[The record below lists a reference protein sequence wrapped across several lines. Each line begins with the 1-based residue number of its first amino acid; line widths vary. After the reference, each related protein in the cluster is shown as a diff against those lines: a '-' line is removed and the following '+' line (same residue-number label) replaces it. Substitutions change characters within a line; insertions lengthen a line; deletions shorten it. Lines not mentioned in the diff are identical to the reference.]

1 LTTPSLTTARYRE
14 LYLEPM
20 AAARARDG
28 RPAPLHPRIY
38 YRPEGRAPAEPT
50 LEELYEAGVLGG
62 HAESRRSLG
71 VRLPEAT
78 ARTAAADARIAW
90 LGNEVERLT
99 RELAAFRHTHEAH
112 VRQLEAAVEQAR
124 GRVRELEE
132 STFWRI
138 TAPLRH
144 SVHRLKLLAR
154 SARALGA
161 ALRLAPSRLATAR
174 QILSEEGPGELAQR
188 LRRKLLARTAYPS
201 GLKARGGLEPR
212 IAPLHVPA
220 ADSPRVSVII
230 PTYGQDLHTY
240 TCLKAVAREAAGT
253 ALEVIVMDDCAP
265 VPAAQALAPV
275 TGVRFV
281 RNETNLGFV
290 RNTNRG
296 AAFARGEFLLFLN
309 NDAVMQPGCLEAMLR
324 VFASQP
330 DAGIVGAKLVY
341 PDGRLQEAGG
351 IVWRD
356 GSAWN
361 YGRGD
366 DPARP
371 EYNYARRVD
380 YCSGAC
386 LIVPRALFEA
396 LGRFDEDYAPAYC
409 EDVDLSFR
417 ARVAGRATWYQSA
430 AEVVHF
436 EGASHGTDE
445 TDGTKRYQVVNR
457 DKLYARWK
465 ATLAGHRVNGM
476 QPRLECDRGATLR
489 VLVVEACMLTP
500 DQDSGSVR
508 GWRLLRVMRDMGFK
522 VTFVAANL
530 EYAEP
535 YVSQL
540 RAEGFEVLHHPYA
553 DSIESVLAERGGEFD
568 LVVLTRYYIAARHI
582 EAVRRHAPR
591 SLLVFDTIDLHY
603 LRGRR
608 LAQLKESRSLA
619 SGANAIF
626 AEEIDCVRRSD
637 VTWVVSPVERE
648 ELAREVPAARVVV
661 LTNIHYPVPS
671 GRPFAQREGIVFV
684 GGYQHPPNVDAA
696 LYYANEVMP
705 HLRELLPGVTSYL
718 LGSKAPNSVQELGGP
733 GLEFVGFVDDVVPW
747 FERCRLSVAPL
758 RYGAG
763 VKGKINHSMSL
774 GLPVV
779 ATTPAV
785 EGMHLT
791 AGEEVVVA
799 DGPRAFAEA
808 VARVYRDEA
817 LWSRISSAGLENVR
831 RHFSPEAARQAI
843 EETLALRAG
852 PGALRPH

>member
-1 LTTPSLTTARYRE
+1 MTTQRLTTARYRE
-14 LYLEPM
+14 LYLEPV
-20 AAARARDG
+20 AAAKARTG
-28 RPAPLHPRIY
+28 RPALPHPRVY
-38 YRPEGRAPAEPT
+38 YRPEGREPGEPS
-50 LEELYEAGVLGG
+50 LEQLYEAGVLGG
-62 HAESRRSLG
+62 HAESRKSLG
-71 VRLPEAT
+71 VRVSEAT
-78 ARTAAADARIAW
+78 AQAAAQDCRIAG
-90 LGNEVERLT
+90 LASEVRRLEL
-99 RELAAFRHTHEAH
+99 ELAALHRAHEPH
-112 VRQLEAAVEQAR
+112 VRELVAAVEQAR
-124 GRVRELEE
+124 ARVRELEE

-138 TAPLRH
+138 TAPLRFAT
-144 SVHRLKLLAR
+144 HRLKLAAR

-174 QILSEEGPGELAQR
+174 QILSDGGPRELAGR
-188 LRRKLLARTAYPS
+188 LRRKLLARTAFPS
-201 GLKARGGLEPR
+201 GLKARGGLEPC
-212 IAPLHVPA
+212 IAPLHVPVSDA
-220 ADSPRVSVII
+220 PRISVII

-240 TCLKAVAREAAGT
+240 TCLKAVAREAADH

-265 VPAAQALAPV
+265 VAASEALAQV

-296 AAFARGEFLLFLN
+296 AALARGEFLLFLN
-309 NDAVMQPGCLEAMLR
+309 NDAVMQPGCVAAMLR

-386 LIVPRALFEA
+386 LLVPRALFED

-409 EDVDLSFR
+409 EDVDLSFK
-417 ARVAGRATWYQSA
+417 ARSAGRATWYQSA

-445 TDGTKRYQVVNR
+445 AGGTKRYQVVNR
-457 DKLYARWK
+457 DKLRARWQ
-465 ATLAGHRVNGM
+465 ASLAAHRVNGM

-508 GWRLLRVMRDMGFK
+508 GWRLLRVLRDMGGK
-522 VTFVAANL
+522 VTFVADNL

-535 YVSQL
+535 YVPEL
-540 RAEGFEVLHHPYA
+540 RAEGIEVLHHPYA
-553 DSIESVLAERGGEFD
+553 HSIESVLAERGGELD
-568 LVVLTRYYIAARHI
+568 VVVLTRYYIASKHI
-582 EAVRRHAPR
+582 DAVRRHAPR
-591 SLLVFDTIDLHY
+591 ALLVFDTIDLHY

-608 LAQLKESRSLA
+608 LAELKESRSLA

-626 AEEIDCVRRSD
+626 AEEIACIRRSD

-648 ELAREVPAARVVV
+648 EIAREVPSARVVV
-661 LTNIHYPVPS
+661 LTNIHYPMPHA
-671 GRPFAQREGIVFV
+671 RPFAQREGIVFV

-718 LGSKAPNSVQELGGP
+718 IGSRAPKAVQELGGA
-733 GLEFVGFVDDVVPW
+733 GLEFVGFVPDVVPW

-791 AGEEVVVA
+791 AGEEIVVA

-808 VARVYRDEA
+808 IARAYRDEA
-817 LWSRISSAGLENVR
+817 LWNRIAAAGLENVR
-831 RHFSPEAARQAI
+831 RHFSPEAARHAI
-843 EETLALRAG
+843 GETLAM
-852 PGALRPH
+852 RPSHADVRPR